1 MEEPAA
7 GSDDAHVPLTAGG
20 TGIDIGVITVPRNR
34 LEEARESERRKSMQ
48 EKHLERAGPVV
59 DLDASAPVVARIAIL
74 RSALDELEIELSAGS
89 IVAQRSDGTV
99 EPS

>member
-1 MEEPAA
+1 
-7 GSDDAHVPLTAGG
+7 
-20 TGIDIGVITVPRNR
+20 
-34 LEEARESERRKSMQ
+34 MQ